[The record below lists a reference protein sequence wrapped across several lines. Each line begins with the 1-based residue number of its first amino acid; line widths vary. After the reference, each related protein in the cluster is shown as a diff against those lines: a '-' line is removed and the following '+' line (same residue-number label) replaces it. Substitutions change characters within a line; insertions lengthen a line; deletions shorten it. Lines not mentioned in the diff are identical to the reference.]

1 MKNRWEASIA
11 TIFLSI
17 GSFIMALPFIWMIL
31 NSFKT
36 EKEALAIPPTLFPET
51 FSFQSYLDLFQRL
64 DFGIYLMNTMIIVLF
79 SMLGLLLDTMAGY
92 AFSKFRFRGNR
103 LLFVIVL
110 ATMMIPGQVKM
121 IPMYIIISE
130 MNLTNTM
137 AGIVLPGLASA
148 FNIFLVRQFMTTIP
162 DELLEAGRLDGA
174 GEFRI
179 FSQLVLSMSKPI
191 LAVQAIFTFIGAW
204 NSFLWPLIVANDD
217 ALFTLSVGMSLL
229 KGQYSTDFALQMAG
243 ATFMVI
249 PVLIVYVCFQKYI
262 VQGFNLTGIK

>member
-1 MKNRWEASIA
+1 MTLVLAA
-11 TIFLSI
+11 GGLA
-17 GSFIMALPFIWMIL
+17 MALPFIWML
-31 NSFKT
+31 LSSFKT
-36 EKEALAIPPTLFPET
+36 ESEALAVPPTLFPKT
-51 FSFQSYLDLFQRL
+51 FSFQSYIGLFERL
-64 DFGIYLMNTMIIVLF
+64 DFGVYLTNTLIVVLF

-92 AFSKFRFRGNR
+92 AFAKFRFRGNR
-103 LLFVIVL
+103 ALFVLVL

-121 IPMYIIISE
+121 IPMYIIVSE

-137 AGIVLPGLASA
+137 AGIVIPGLASA
-148 FNIFLVRQFMTTIP
+148 FNIFLVRQFMSTIP
-162 DELLEAGRLDGA
+162 DELLEAARLDGA

-179 FSQLVLSMSKPI
+179 FATMILALSKSV

-243 ATFMVI
+243 SAFMVI
-249 PVLIVYVCFQKYI
+249 PVLIVYTVFQRYI
-262 VQGFNLTGIK
+262 IQGFNLSGLK